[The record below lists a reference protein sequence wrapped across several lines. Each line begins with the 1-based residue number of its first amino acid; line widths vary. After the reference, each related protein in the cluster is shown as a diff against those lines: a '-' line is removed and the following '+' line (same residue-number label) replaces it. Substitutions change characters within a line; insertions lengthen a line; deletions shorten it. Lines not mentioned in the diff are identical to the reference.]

1 MLFYCLKK
9 SFYLY
14 QISIFMKIKNLKIIL
29 LVSAVFGFSHIGQ
42 AQDGTVTI
50 DQDEAIEKLLD
61 YKKDVKTAEVYKIQ
75 LDFGTRSEAMKLRE
89 KFRNTFSQ
97 WPSELIYETPNYKVW
112 VGNFSTRL
120 EADIALLEIKKK
132 FTKAMVFIPK
142 KDDKN

>member
-1 MLFYCLKK
+1 
-9 SFYLY
+9 
-14 QISIFMKIKNLKIIL
+14 MKTKNLKIITL
-29 LVSAVFGFSHIGQ
+29 ICLFVGLGKFGF
-42 AQDGTVTI
+42 AQDATVTI
-50 DQDEAIEKLLD
+50 DQDEDIAKLLD

-75 LDFGTRSEAMKLRE
+75 LDFGSRSEAMKLRD

-97 WPSELIYETPNYKVW
+97 WPSELVYETPNYKVW

-142 KDDKN
+142 KDDKD

>member
-1 MLFYCLKK
+1 M
-9 SFYLY
+9 Y
-14 QISIFMKIKNLKIIL
+14 QISIFMKTKNLKIITL
-29 LVSAVFGFSHIGQ
+29 FCLIVGLGKFGF
-42 AQDGTVTI
+42 AQDATVTI
-50 DQDEAIEKLLD
+50 DQDEDIAKLLD

-75 LDFGTRSEAMKLRE
+75 LDFGSRSEAMKLRE
-89 KFRNTFSQ
+89 NFRNTFSQ
-97 WPSELIYETPNYKVW
+97 WPSELVYETPNYKVW